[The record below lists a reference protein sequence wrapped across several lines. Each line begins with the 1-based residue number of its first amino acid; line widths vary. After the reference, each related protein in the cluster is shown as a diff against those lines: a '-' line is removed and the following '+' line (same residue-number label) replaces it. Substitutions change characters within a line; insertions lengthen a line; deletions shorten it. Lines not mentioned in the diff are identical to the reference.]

1 MAANQFMHGQHSS
14 VHFDSAKLDQLT
26 NRIKDLEY
34 DNFRLE
40 KRLSETL
47 SRQWRIETLFNT
59 YVFSSVVRD
68 KYEQSKYYCSD
79 D

>member
-47 SRQWRIETLFNT
+47 S
-59 YVFSSVVRD
+59 
-68 KYEQSKYYCSD
+68 
-79 D
+79 

>member
-1 MAANQFMHGQHSS
+1 
-14 VHFDSAKLDQLT
+14 L
-26 NRIKDLEY
+26 KDLEY

-59 YVFSSVVRD
+59 YVFN
-68 KYEQSKYYCSD
+68 
-79 D
+79 